1 MGTMESDSK
10 LLSDH
15 LGNPL
20 ERPEIGRKA
29 IVESSLAQPLEE
41 VLALFGGQCS
51 RASRR
56 LAMPQSTQAPLL
68 VGGPPFMNRLARHTQ
83 LPSNLSLRSPLFE
96 QSDAGTSPH
105 LQCSK
110 VSSDHQSS
118 HAELYH
124 TPPSLS
130 SYL

>member
-10 LLSDH
+10 LLSDQC
-15 LGNPL
+15 GNPL
-20 ERPEIGRKA
+20 ERPEIGRKT
-29 IVESSLAQPLEE
+29 IVESSLAQQLEE
-41 VLALFGGQCS
+41 VLALFGGQRP

-96 QSDAGTSPH
+96 QSDACASPH

-110 VSSDHQSS
+110 VPSDH
-118 HAELYH
+118 
-124 TPPSLS
+124 
-130 SYL
+130 